1 MRARGCFVLALRN
14 LRRRPALALS
24 LALLYFLTCFFVSV
38 CFLFSAAGTAGAESL
53 LNEDPRTNYAGTA
66 FVGSAE
72 KWGADYPELPGAAAL
87 GALLTAVSE
96 TEGVDEA
103 ALTGSCSFLG
113 AYTLTGNDVS
123 YTREWGT
130 MTVLASPGGALPQTH
145 TGYLA
150 RGGGAVL
157 YGRAPEGG
165 ASLPEVLVS
174 QTFARENGFDNAADI
189 VGYTLSAPT
198 LLETI
203 FSVSADDAPEGE
215 EGSGGLQIG
224 GEEGSG
230 GVQIGYVEHDF
241 LPQAQIVGVA
251 ADELGTAAGGPDSF
265 VWADLD
271 AIRTKDFFLYEL
283 RAYCAYAEKEAV
295 AARLNASVEE
305 SAAFAACEAPYAVE
319 RFGDIVEF
327 ITAVL
332 AVVFVLFLAAA
343 VLADVSASA
352 FLYGKKRAF
361 CRAAFACGYSRGA
374 LARTEF
380 VQSAVLSLAGGVL
393 ALPLAYLAARGGF
406 SLLAAL
412 GYGAA
417 AFSFHAAVLPVALG
431 VQLLAAGAAALAVRA
446 GTRRLF

>member
-53 LNEDPRTNYAGTA
+53 LNEDPRSNYAGAA

-87 GALLTAVSE
+87 
-96 TEGVDEA
+96 
-103 ALTGSCSFLG
+103 
-113 AYTLTGNDVS
+113 
-123 YTREWGT
+123 
-130 MTVLASPGGALPQTH
+130 GALPQTH

-198 LLETI
+198 LLEMI
-203 FSVSADDAPEGE
+203 VSVSADDAPEGE
-215 EGSGGLQIG
+215 EDSGGLQIG
-224 GEEGSG
+224 GEDGSG

-251 ADELGTAAGGPDSF
+251 ADELSTAAGGPDSF

-295 AARLNASVEE
+295 AARLNASVGE